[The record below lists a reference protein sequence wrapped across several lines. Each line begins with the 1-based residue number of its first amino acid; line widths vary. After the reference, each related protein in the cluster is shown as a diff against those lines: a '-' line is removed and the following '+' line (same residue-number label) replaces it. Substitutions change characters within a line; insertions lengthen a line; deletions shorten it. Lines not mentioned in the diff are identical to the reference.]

1 MPKRN
6 VAVIG
11 AGLQARR
18 RAAPV
23 KDDPGYTIARVVA
36 RTMASAEVLAREV
49 GATPSADW
57 REAVTDP
64 TIDVVLVLTPPDT
77 HAEIATTALLAGK
90 HVLCEKPLTR
100 TTDEARQLLEVAARA
115 GRLLKCGFNHRFH
128 PAVAEAHARLRAGAI
143 GKPLFVRSRYG
154 FGGRPGLER
163 EWRADPSQSAG
174 GHFMEQGIHLVDLC
188 RWFLG
193 ELVEVVGMVAT
204 QHWPIAPFEDNGFGL
219 FKSESGAIAS
229 LHSSLTQWTNLFEF
243 EIYGQTGS
251 LTISGFGASY
261 GVETLTEAA
270 HDPTGPFARRTIEYR
285 GGDVSWAREWKNFT
299 QAIEGHGELS
309 GDGVDGLRA
318 MEAVLALYEASR
330 ARQAVTLANR

>member
-1 MPKRN
+1 
-6 VAVIG
+6 
-11 AGLQARR
+11 
-18 RAAPV
+18 
-23 KDDPGYTIARVVA
+23 
-36 RTMASAEVLAREV
+36 MASAEVLAREV
-49 GATPSADW
+49 GATPSVDW

-100 TTDEARQLLEVAARA
+100 TTDEARQLLGVAARA

-128 PAVAEAHARLRAGAI
+128 PAVAEAHAGCGPGRLGNRCSFGAGTVSVAGPDSSANGAPIRPNRQVAISWSRAFTSSI
-143 GKPLFVRSRYG
+143 
-154 FGGRPGLER
+154 E
-163 EWRADPSQSAG
+163 
-174 GHFMEQGIHLVDLC
+174 

-243 EIYGQTGS
+243 ENLRPDGVVDDFRLRCELWNRNADRGRA
-251 LTISGFGASY
+251 TIRR
-261 GVETLTEAA
+261 
-270 HDPTGPFARRTIEYR
+270 ARSPSTIEYR
-285 GGDVSWAREWKNFT
+285 GGDVSWALEGKNFT
-299 QAIEGHGELS
+299 QAIDGHGELS

-330 ARQAVTLANR
+330 AGRAVTLANR